1 MPASL
6 PAIAGVKVVRA
17 HAPSCRSE
25 NPARLA
31 RGMLGDVC
39 RPRVSRRGEHLR
51 MALTRWL
58 RLAWRACLVQPSA
71 QRDGVRGGAHA
82 AGDAQR
88 RCGQQEGPPP
98 IGGARGRR
106 LDRGFRSSP
115 IGMPSRPVRAGH
127 RVVRLRLRP
136 KPGHRHRAP
145 AYVRT
150 RPAGCTPA
158 SPAPASATAACP
170 ATTSTSA
177 PKAATFSLHRPRSA
191 LSPTGSSSGS
201 AATAAWTG
209 PQSPGSQRHQQEPER
224 RSTQAAT

>member
-1 MPASL
+1 MQAAGFSSRRASSY
-6 PAIAGVKVVRA
+6 GFDKVA
-17 HAPSCRSE
+17 ASGLES
-25 NPARLA
+25 
-31 RGMLGDVC
+31 
-39 RPRVSRRGEHLR
+39 VSRPALRAARWRSRGSPRRRRRSATLR
-51 MALTRWL
+51 PAGRTTPDRRRTR
-58 RLAWRACLVQPSA
+58 
-71 QRDGVRGGAHA
+71 
-82 AGDAQR
+82 R
-88 RCGQQEGPPP
+88 RV
-98 IGGARGRR
+98 
-106 LDRGFRSSP
+106 DRGFRSSP

-177 PKAATFSLHRPRSA
+177 PKAATFSPRRPRSA